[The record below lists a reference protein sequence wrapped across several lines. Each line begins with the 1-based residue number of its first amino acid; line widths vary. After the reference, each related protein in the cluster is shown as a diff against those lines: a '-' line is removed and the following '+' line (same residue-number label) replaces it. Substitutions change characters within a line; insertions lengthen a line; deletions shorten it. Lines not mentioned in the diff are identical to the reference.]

1 MIENIKIALHNYDLD
16 AEMKKVQFWN
26 IPASEKKK
34 VVQFIKEFIA
44 GRVSHRKPNPATARN
59 LLVLLKT
66 SLEVLHKESSKL
78 TRKDI
83 IIYSDDLA
91 GDKIKKNIQ
100 GKHEKS
106 DKPYKEPVKLR
117 IKYSLAIYL
126 KWLLKEKATPF
137 VEVLKI
143 KPTIK
148 RKSVD
153 FLTEEE
159 ITKLLNSCK
168 SDEERFLIGIL
179 FDSGLR
185 AEELYNIRKED
196 IELPKDAKYYRIHIK
211 TEYSKTEGRTISLA
225 WHKSYEIMK
234 AYLEKKA
241 SEGIR
246 AGEPV
251 FSMKYRTAR
260 EFLYRLGQRVL
271 GRKLYF
277 HLFRHSSA
285 TFYANKINRQQLCIR
300 YGWKF
305 SSDMPDTYISRSGVD
320 MKDIEEKADN
330 IERIQIKEENNKL
343 KTEMALIKETS
354 EKGRDEIENLRKA
367 QEILRAEL
375 EQRRQFDPLLNQLA
389 KQLPHLRQL
398 EKNLENNQKNPE
410 VLGK

>member
-1 MIENIKIALHNYDLD
+1 MIENTKIALHNYDLD
-16 AEMKKVQFWN
+16 AEMKKVQSWN
-26 IPASEKKK
+26 IPAPEKKK
-34 VVQFIKEFIA
+34 VVQFIKEFMA
-44 GRVSHRKPNPATARN
+44 GRVSHRKPNPATSRN
-59 LLVLLKT
+59 ILVQLRT
-66 SLEVLHKESSKL
+66 SLEVLNKESSKL
-78 TRKDI
+78 TKKDVI
-83 IIYSDDLA
+83 AYSDDLA
-91 GDKIKKNIQ
+91 GDRIKKNIQ
-100 GKHEKS
+100 GKHEKG

-117 IKYSLAIYL
+117 IKYSLAVYL
-126 KWLLKEKATPF
+126 KWRLKDKATPF

-159 ITKLLNSCK
+159 VTKLLNNCK

-185 AEELYNIRKED
+185 AEEFYNIRKED

-211 TEYSKTEGRTISLA
+211 TEYSKTQGRTISLA
-225 WHKSYEIMK
+225 WHKSYDIMK
-234 AYLEKKA
+234 AYLEKRA

-251 FSMKYRTAR
+251 FLMKYRTAR

-300 YGWKF
+300 YGWEF

-330 IERIQIKEENNKL
+330 IERIQIKEENNRL
-343 KTEMALIKETS
+343 KTEVALIRETS
-354 EKGRDEIENLRKA
+354 EKGRDEIENLKK
-367 QEILRAEL
+367 QQIEQQKEL
-375 EQRRQFDPLLNQLA
+375 EKR
-389 KQLPHLRQL
+389 KQLDPFLDELFSSPQI
-398 EKNLENNQKNPE
+398 QKMLKKKKKAG